1 MPRGRSQP
9 VAHSEIAKLLRK
21 IRDDAGVTSG
31 IEAGR
36 RAGFSQAKVS
46 RMEAGRLVP
55 SPEDADRYARAL
67 GASAAVRRQ
76 LVAMARDLH
85 EQHRAAAPA
94 RVSVSRSAAHEQR
107 VRRNEARARRIA
119 VFHPIVIPG
128 LLQTEEYIR
137 ALFASGDLPTATAQ
151 ARVTERLLRAQI
163 LDEPGRQFTFLLTA
177 GALGWRV
184 GSPETMVRQ
193 LEHIAEVSHRPQIR
207 VGVIPWGA
215 KATVFPPCGFDLY
228 DEHTVVV
235 GVVGGA
241 AYYNDPADVA
251 RYLAMLTALEG
262 LAVFGDEAR
271 AELRL
276 IAAKYRRLANLRSQ
290 GDRSVRPPGRR

>member
-1 MPRGRSQP
+1 MPRGRAQP
-9 VAHSEIAKLLRK
+9 VAPTEIARLLRK
-21 IRDDAGVTSG
+21 IRDDAGVSSG

-46 RMEAGRLVP
+46 RMESGQLVP

-67 GASAAVRRQ
+67 SASAADRRR
-76 LVAMARDLH
+76 LVGMVRDLH

-107 VRRNEARARRIA
+107 VRRNEAGARRIA
-119 VFHPIVIPG
+119 VFHPLIIPG

-137 ALFASGDLPTATAQ
+137 AVFASGDLSPAAAQ
-151 ARVTERLLRAQI
+151 ARVAERLLRARI
-163 LDEPGRQFTFLLTA
+163 LDEPARHFTFILTA

-184 GSPETMVRQ
+184 GNPETMVRQ
-193 LEHIAEVSHRPQIR
+193 IEHIAETSHRPQVRI
-207 VGVIPWGA
+207 GVVPWGVA
-215 KATVFPPCGFDLY
+215 ATVFPPCGFDVY

-241 AYYNDPADVA
+241 AYYNDPADVS
-251 RYLAMLTALEG
+251 RYLAMLAVLEE
-262 LAVFGDEAR
+262 LAVFDDQAR
-271 AELRL
+271 AELQQ
-276 IAAKYRRLANLRSQ
+276 IADTYRASA
-290 GDRSVRPPGRR
+290 GPAGH

>member
-1 MPRGRSQP
+1 VPRGRSRP
-9 VAHSEIAKLLRK
+9 VAHGEIAKLLRK
-21 IRDDAGVTSG
+21 VRDDAGVTSG

-55 SPEDADRYARAL
+55 TPEDADHYARVL
-67 GASAAVRRQ
+67 GAPSAVRRQ
-76 LVAMARDLH
+76 LVAMARDLQ

-94 RVSVSRSAAHEQR
+94 RVSVSRSAAAHEQR
-107 VRRNEARARRIA
+107 VRRNEARSARIS

-137 ALFASGDLPTATAQ
+137 AIFASGTLSEPAAD
-151 ARVTERLLRAQI
+151 ARIAERLLRARI
-163 LDEPGRQFTFLLTA
+163 LEEPDCQFTFVLTA

-184 GSPETMVRQ
+184 GDPEVMARQ
-193 LEHIAEVSHRPQIR
+193 VEHIAEVSRQPHVR
-207 VGVIPWGA
+207 VGVIPWGVEA
-215 KATVFPPCGFDLY
+215 RVFPPCGFDLY

-235 GVVGGA
+235 GVVGGS

-251 RYLAMLTALEG
+251 RYVAMLTALER
-262 LAVFGDEAR
+262 LAFFGEEAR
-271 AELRL
+271 AELQR
-276 IAAKYRRLANLRSQ
+276 IADKYRTLDNGWS
-290 GDRSVRPPGRR
+290 

>member
-9 VAHSEIAKLLRK
+9 VAHGEIAKLLRK
-21 IRDDAGVTSG
+21 IRDDAGMTSG
-31 IEAGR
+31 TEAGR

-55 SPEDADRYARAL
+55 SPEDADHYARAL
-67 GASAAVRRQ
+67 GASAAVRHQ

-94 RVSVSRSAAHEQR
+94 RVAVSRSAAAHEQR
-107 VRRNEARARRIA
+107 VRRNEARSTHIS

-128 LLQTEEYIR
+128 LLQTAEYIR
-137 ALFASGDLPTATAQ
+137 AIFASGTLSAAAAQ
-151 ARVTERLLRAQI
+151 ARVAERLLRAHI
-163 LDEPGRQFTFLLTA
+163 LEEPGRQFTFVLTA

-184 GSPETMVRQ
+184 GGTEVMARQ
-193 LEHIAEVSHRPQIR
+193 VEHIAEVSRRPHVR
-207 VGVIPWGA
+207 VGVIPWGVE
-215 KATVFPPCGFDLY
+215 ATVFPPCGFDLY

-235 GVVGGA
+235 GVIGGS

-251 RYLAMLTALEG
+251 RYVAMLSALER
-262 LAVFGDEAR
+262 LAFFGDEAR
-271 AELRL
+271 AELRR
-276 IAAKYRRLANLRSQ
+276 IADKYRAL
-290 GDRSVRPPGRR
+290 DD

>member
-1 MPRGRSQP
+1 VPRGRSQP
-9 VAHSEIAKLLRK
+9 VAYGEIAKLLRK

-67 GASAAVRRQ
+67 GAAAAVRRQ

-85 EQHRAAAPA
+85 DQHRAAAPA
-94 RVSVSRSAAHEQR
+94 RVSLSRSAAAHEQR
-107 VRRNEARARRIA
+107 VRRNEARSTHIA
-119 VFHPIVIPG
+119 VFHPMVIPG

-137 ALFASGDLPTATAQ
+137 AIFTSGTLSRPEIE
-151 ARVTERLLRAQI
+151 ARVAERLLRAEI
-163 LDEPGRQFTFLLTA
+163 LDESGRQFTFVLTA

-184 GSPETMVRQ
+184 GAPEAMARQ
-193 LEHIAEVSHRPQIR
+193 VEHIAEVSRRPHVR
-207 VGVIPWGA
+207 VGVIPWGVEVDA
-215 KATVFPPCGFDLY
+215 FPPCGFDLY

-235 GVVGGA
+235 GVVGGS
-241 AYYNDPADVA
+241 AYYNDPADIA
-251 RYLAMLTALEG
+251 RYVTMLGALERF
-262 LAVFGDEAR
+262 AVFEEKAR
-271 AELRL
+271 AELRC
-276 IAAKYRRLANLRSQ
+276 IADKYRAL
-290 GDRSVRPPGRR
+290 DD

>member
-1 MPRGRSQP
+1 M
-9 VAHSEIAKLLRK
+9 AKLLRK

-55 SPEDADRYARAL
+55 SPADAEHYARAL
-67 GASAAVRRQ
+67 GASAALRRQ

-94 RVSVSRSAAHEQR
+94 RVSVSRSAAAHEQR
-107 VRRNEARARRIA
+107 VRRNEARSAHIS

-128 LLQTEEYIR
+128 LLQTEEYVR
-137 ALFASGDLPTATAQ
+137 AIFSSGTLSLSEIER
-151 ARVTERLLRAQI
+151 RVAERLRRAEI
-163 LDEPGRQFTFLLTA
+163 LDEPGRQFTFVLTA

-184 GSPETMVRQ
+184 GSTEVMARQ
-193 LEHIAEVSHRPQIR
+193 VEHIVQVSRRAHIR
-207 VGVIPWGA
+207 VGVIPWGVE
-215 KATVFPPCGFDLY
+215 ATVFPPCGFDLY

-235 GVVGGA
+235 GVVGGS
-241 AYYNDPADVA
+241 AYYNDPADVG
-251 RYLAMLTALEG
+251 RYVAMLTELER
-262 LAVFGDEAR
+262 LAVFGDDAR
-271 AELRL
+271 AELQR
-276 IAAKYRRLANLRSQ
+276 IADEYRTLD
-290 GDRSVRPPGRR
+290 G

>member
-1 MPRGRSQP
+1 MPRGRSRP
-9 VAHSEIAKLLRK
+9 VAHGEIAKLIRR

-46 RMEAGRLVP
+46 RMEAGRFVP
-55 SPEDADRYARAL
+55 TPEDADHYARVL
-67 GASAAVRRQ
+67 GASSTVRRQ

-94 RVSVSRSAAHEQR
+94 RVSISRSAAAHEQR
-107 VRRNEARARRIA
+107 VRRNEARSTHIS

-137 ALFASGDLPTATAQ
+137 AIFASGALSEAAAR
-151 ARVTERLLRAQI
+151 ARVAERLLRAHI
-163 LDEPGRQFTFLLTA
+163 LEEPGHQFTFVLTA

-184 GSPETMVRQ
+184 GEPVVMARQ
-193 LEHIAEVSHRPQIR
+193 LEHIAEVSRQPHVRI
-207 VGVIPWGA
+207 GVIPWGVET
-215 KATVFPPCGFDLY
+215 TVFPPCGFDLY

-235 GVVGGA
+235 GVVGGS

-251 RYLAMLTALEG
+251 RYVAMSSALER
-262 LAVFGDEAR
+262 LALFGDEAR
-271 AELRL
+271 AELRR
-276 IAAKYRRLANLRSQ
+276 IADKYRTLDA
-290 GDRSVRPPGRR
+290 